1 MSDAS
6 ETIEQFKRIGQV
18 YSAETLMGRPMAP
31 PPSPP
36 LTKGQAAVAEL
47 DALGAEGPVITVCQL
62 GLGHPTRELDAMQH
76 GATMRMMLHQP
87 ATDQDRELE
96 RVQAEVAALAQHAA
110 DHVDEWAPG
119 LRERMTADVIRDR
132 KQRNAWLAEQT
143 VGKWSPGA
151 TWRPLYESIDP
162 KDCEPDM
169 RFQRVNVDALLQWLR
184 EQGIDAPERTWQ
196 APREARVYSVG

>member
-6 ETIEQFKRIGQV
+6 ETIEQFKRIGHV

-31 PPSPP
+31 APSPP

-76 GATMRMMLHQP
+76 AATMRMMLHQP
-87 ATDQDRELE
+87 ATNADRELDQI
-96 RVQAEVAALAQHAA
+96 RADVAALAQRAA
-110 DHVDEWAPG
+110 DHVDEFAPG
-119 LRERMTADVIRDR
+119 LKKKLTDDVIAAR
-132 KQRNAWLAEQT
+132 KERNHWLDTQT
-143 VGKWSPGA
+143 LGKWSPGA
-151 TWRPLYESIDP
+151 TWRPRHESIDP

-196 APREARVYSVG
+196 APREARVYSIG